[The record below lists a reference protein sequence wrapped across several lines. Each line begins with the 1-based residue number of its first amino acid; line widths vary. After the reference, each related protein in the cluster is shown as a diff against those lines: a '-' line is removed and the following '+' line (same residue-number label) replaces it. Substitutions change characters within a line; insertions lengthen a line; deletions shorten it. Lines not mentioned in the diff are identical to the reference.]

1 MMTIY
6 NTEISDRMVSNY
18 MHALVNRFYKILPI
32 KESGEDTL
40 KRYLKSLQREM
51 IGFRDLITLI
61 QDDDRYLTLLAM
73 IQYFISHDTDVDTV
87 RTDVFRAIS
96 ILKKLQKK
104 YCIDEG

>member
-6 NTEISDRMVSNY
+6 NSEISDRMVSNY
-18 MHALVNRFYKILPI
+18 MNALVNRFYKILPI

-40 KRYLKSLQREM
+40 TRYLESLQREM
-51 IGFRDLITLI
+51 IGLRDLITFI
-61 QDDDRYLTLLAM
+61 KDDDRYLTLLAM
-73 IQYFISHDTDVDTV
+73 AQYFIDHDADVATV

-104 YCIDEG
+104 YCTSEG

>member
-18 MHALVNRFYKILPI
+18 MNALVNRFYKILPI

-40 KRYLKSLQREM
+40 KLYLESLQREM
-51 IGFRDLITLI
+51 IGLRDLIVFI
-61 QDDDRYLTLLAM
+61 QDDDRYLTLLA
-73 IQYFISHDTDVDTV
+73 IVQYFINHDTDVGTV

-96 ILKKLQKK
+96 ILKKLQQK
-104 YCIDEG
+104 YCISEG